1 MNRTGLVTSSSDG
14 SYPLCALTYSI
25 FFVYS
30 IISKYILIYLICY
43 SNVTTIINCSH
54 NNHQNDSRPP
64 DTSKVSL
71 MAGLQPLWWLCQLR
85 LCWRLARPLVTPRY
99 GTDNGWGPVRTS
111 WKRRRNSTSNST
123 WQENMVP
130 PTTKTIGGRRCST
143 HFKNHGFSAGT
154 TTLEREFFWG
164 PEARMG
170 QLRCALRCA
179 SEAQRVAG
187 EAAVWGAAVG
197 QTWLSRW
204 CSFPWKIHWTGGIF
218 FGNISLFLG
227 GFGSATPI

>member
-14 SYPLCALTYSI
+14 SYPLCALTYSMFFCIQIYLNI
-25 FFVYS
+25 FY
-30 IISKYILIYLICY
+30 YILICY

-99 GTDNGWGPVRTS
+99 GTDNGWNST
-111 WKRRRNSTSNST
+111 WKRRWNSTSNST
-123 WQENMVP
+123 WRENMVP

-143 HFKNHGFSAGT
+143 HFNTMASLSER
-154 TTLEREFFWG
+154 TTLER
-164 PEARMG
+164 
-170 QLRCALRCA
+170 
-179 SEAQRVAG
+179 
-187 EAAVWGAAVG
+187 
-197 QTWLSRW
+197 
-204 CSFPWKIHWTGGIF
+204 
-218 FGNISLFLG
+218 
-227 GFGSATPI
+227 